1 LSTKGIT
8 WVAVFAGVMGLLAA
22 LVSFVATV
30 QTAASNTAS
39 GGTTDTALGLVALA
53 FVTICL
59 LGVCA
64 ASALRS
70 QTDEIAI
77 LRRQLIE
84 ARRG

>member
-1 LSTKGIT
+1 M
-8 WVAVFAGVMGLLAA
+8 AVFAGVMGFLAA

-30 QTAASNTAS
+30 QATASNTAA
-39 GGTTDTALGLVALA
+39 GGTTDAALGLIALA

-64 ASALRS
+64 ASALKG
-70 QTDEIAI
+70 QTDEIAT